1 MAGTGGDPSA
11 GEGRQVW
18 LLGNSHLNADRSI
31 SWDDTLPNLADSD
44 DLIVDLT
51 TLTRDV
57 IRRIGS
63 QKLGQARK
71 CIEDKF
77 FGGKGSVIVVIT
89 TDEFSAPPL
98 DDATG
103 LPIDSRP
110 GPLADPHAHSNY
122 RILPVVLSTAPVADG
137 SRILPDEGHDY
148 REYLDAVGHFKFY
161 ITGYDRTV
169 RSSFHN
175 REFYLDR
182 VGGQD
187 AKDNSGHY
195 LGFTLAAAAVE
206 SDIPPERINDTGYLT
221 FLPPPTEPAA
231 DAIGRL
237 LSLFGKESPGEG
249 TPPPW
254 VEKMSLANADKLQ
267 TQIAG
272 LEERAAAIHDQIG
285 ELRSQKDE
293 MLAHRRLLYS
303 DGPKLEDA
311 VVEAFRA
318 LGFDDIERMGNR
330 DEEDASF
337 GMGGGGTHY
346 SRCAIEAKG
355 AGKGTKMDHILQCV
369 RWAEQ
374 RAEAENSPTKGVFV
388 PNQHRLKPYPDSRG
402 IRTRIEDNQLEHA
415 ERKDICI
422 IPSCVLYEAVRRVLD
437 GETPDRAKI
446 AARIAGAKGV
456 LTDVL

>member
-63 QKLGQARK
+63 QKLDQARK
-71 CIEDKF
+71 CIKDKF

-137 SRILPDEGHDY
+137 NRILSDEGHDY

-161 ITGYDRTV
+161 IAKYDQTV
-169 RSSFHN
+169 RSSLHN

-182 VGGQD
+182 VDGQD
-187 AKDNSGHY
+187 VKDNSGHD
-195 LGFTLAAAAVE
+195 LGFTLAAVAVG
-206 SDIPPERINDTGYLT
+206 SDMRPGWINDTGYLT

-237 LSLFGKESPGEG
+237 LSLFGKGSPSGG

-254 VEKMSLANADKLQ
+254 AERLPLASADKLQ
-267 TQIAG
+267 AQIAG

-293 MLAHRRLLYS
+293 MLDHRRLLYASGGELKAAVVNALRVLGFAEARQTKRRYQTDCVIDMTAGSYQQGLVEVKGS
-303 DGPKLEDA
+303 DGRTGELHISQCVKWVDKKH
-311 VVEAFRA
+311 EA
-318 LGFDDIERMGNR
+318 D
-330 DEEDASF
+330 
-337 GMGGGGTHY
+337 GT
-346 SRCAIEAKG
+346 RAKG
-355 AGKGTKMDHILQCV
+355 ILV
-369 RWAEQ
+369 A
-374 RAEAENSPTKGVFV
+374 
-388 PNQHRLKPYPDSRG
+388 NQHRSAEYPGSSRD
-402 IRTRIEDNQLEHA
+402 RLWLEDKETEYA
-415 ERKDICI
+415 RMRDICI
-422 IPSCVLYEAVRRVLD
+422 IPTCVLFESARKVLD
-437 GETPDRAKI
+437 GAIPDRDAI
-446 AARIAGAKGV
+446 EQRIADTKGV
-456 LTDVL
+456 LSNVF